1 MEFRRIDRNTY
12 DMFQGKGWDNHSR
25 VRQGRNGTYVVS
37 GEKLPRQQLRELDEV
52 LHPTMPITYGQ
63 TVDQMLV
70 NYDAILATR

>member
-1 MEFRRIDRNTY
+1 
-12 DMFQGKGWDNHSR
+12 
-25 VRQGRNGTYVVS
+25 VVS